1 MELEDRFS
9 SYSLLYCA
17 GTVIS
22 LDRMRVRAHSGK
34 AGGGLMMRWHGT
46 VKRMAIHFIVFLS

>member
-1 MELEDRFS
+1 MELRDRLS
-9 SYSLLYCA
+9 SYSLQYCA

-34 AGGGLMMRWHGT
+34 AEGGLMMRWHGT
-46 VKRMAIHFIVFLS
+46 VKRMAVHFRVFLS